1 MSSQNQTYVSS
12 VSALLDE
19 LRTISDVPDGLSEA
33 NYAYRLGYVHGIAK
47 IAAATLGN
55 ASDGFGSGSG
65 NGGSG
70 GMFSGNGD
78 DGESWRRK
86 GL

>member
-1 MSSQNQTYVSS
+1 MRATKKGNAPMSSQNQTYVSS

-55 ASDGFGSGSG
+55 AINDGDAD
-65 NGGSG
+65 
-70 GMFSGNGD
+70 GD
-78 DGESWRRK
+78 ESWRRK

>member
-1 MSSQNQTYVSS
+1 MSSQNQTHVSS

-47 IAAATLGN
+47 IAAATIGNIINDGN
-55 ASDGFGSGSG
+55 ADC
-65 NGGSG
+65 
-70 GMFSGNGD
+70 D
-78 DGESWRRK
+78 ESWRRK

>member
-1 MSSQNQTYVSS
+1 MRTTKKGNAPMSDRQPSYLNS
-12 VSALLDE
+12 VSALLGE

-55 ASDGFGSGSG
+55 AINDGDE
-65 NGGSG
+65 
-70 GMFSGNGD
+70 NGD
-78 DGESWRRK
+78 ESWRRK